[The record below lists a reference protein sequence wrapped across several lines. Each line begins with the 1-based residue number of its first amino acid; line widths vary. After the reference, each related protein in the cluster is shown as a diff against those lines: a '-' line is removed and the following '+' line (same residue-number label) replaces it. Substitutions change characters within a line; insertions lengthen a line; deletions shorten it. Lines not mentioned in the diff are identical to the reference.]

1 MFISESEREEILS
14 KYFENTSDEVLKY
27 MKRRFPVR
35 SIKLDWMEK
44 PFTQMF
50 IDDKLSHVED
60 NKKNLV
66 NRIYYLISEDFPSI
80 DNSILR
86 RTIKK
91 YIDMV
96 LKVIPD

>member
-1 MFISESEREEILS
+1 
-14 KYFENTSDEVLKY
+14 

-35 SIKLDWMEK
+35 SIKPDWMEK

-50 IDDKLSHVED
+50 IDDKLYHVED

-66 NRIYYLISEDFPSI
+66 NRIHYLISEDFPSI
-80 DNSILR
+80 DDSILR

>member
-50 IDDKLSHVED
+50 IDDKLYHVEETL
-60 NKKNLV
+60 KTLV
-66 NRIYYLISEDFPSI
+66 
-80 DNSILR
+80 
-86 RTIKK
+86 
-91 YIDMV
+91 
-96 LKVIPD
+96 